1 MNYKLAKKLKD
12 AGFPQYVEGVKNLKS
27 PNRYYMVEGTLE
39 VVDCFN
45 PTLSELI
52 EACGD
57 EIVLVKF
64 KEDNT
69 WCAGTHIDY
78 YADVEGKTPEEVVAN
93 LWLSLNKK

>member
-12 AGFPQYVEGVKNLKS
+12 AGFPQESQVSPSICDEGSLRNYNIE
-27 PNRYYMVEGTLE
+27 P
-39 VVDCFN
+39 CFY

-69 WCAGTHIDY
+69 WCAGTNIDY
-78 YADVEGKTPEEVVAN
+78 YADVEGETPEEAVAT
-93 LWLSLNKK
+93 LWLELNKKV